1 MDDVTTI
8 PTLDRIEVAFVK
20 GTRASAPTTWQVDAA
35 GLLHDR
41 RFVVVD
47 RERRGL
53 SAHRSPTLSRVE
65 AEFADER
72 LTVRFP
78 GAEPVVAPV
87 AAGED
92 CEFLDY
98 ASDSRAGT
106 VVAGPFADAFSR
118 YLRREVELVD
128 ARSSSVRAIDVEP
141 VTLVSNQSVS
151 QLGERLGVPELDR
164 RRFRAN
170 LYLDVDH
177 AHQEDEWIGS
187 RVAVGA
193 LELEILG
200 PVPRC
205 AVVTRDPLTG
215 TRDADVLREIKR
227 YRGIVPTHDGFKGLP
242 FAVYARVLNGGRVT
256 VGDELRTL

>member
-1 MDDVTTI
+1 ME
-8 PTLDRIEVAFVK
+8 TLDRIEVAFVK
-20 GTRASAPTTWQVDAA
+20 GTRASAPATWQVDHA
-35 GLLHDR
+35 GMLHDR

-53 SAHRSPTLSRVE
+53 SANRSPALSRVE
-65 AEFADER
+65 TDFADER
-72 LTVRFP
+72 LVVRFP
-78 GAEPVVAPV
+78 NAEPVEAPV
-87 AAGED
+87 IAESD

-98 ASDSRAGT
+98 ASSPRAGT
-106 VVAGPFADAFSR
+106 VVGGPFAAAFSR

-128 ARSSSVRAIDVEP
+128 AQAWGTRAVDSEP

-151 QLGERLGVPELDR
+151 QLGERLGLPALDP

-170 LYLDVDH
+170 LYLDLDH
-177 AHQEDEWIGS
+177 PHQEDEWIGS

-215 TRDADVLREIKR
+215 DRDADVLREIRR
-227 YRGIVPTHDGFKGLP
+227 YRGIVPTHDGEKGLP
-242 FAVYARVLNGGRVT
+242 FAVYARVVTGGRVT